1 MDRAGLRLRQVLD
14 RERDAVAHV
23 GKVVEVMREQHFDVA
38 MPCNGVA
45 QHGLEFG
52 LDEMDAGR
60 PAERVGGRDDVGLF
74 DGVAVDAEI
83 ARAGMGP
90 DMGAQ
95 FLADTGELHAAHD
108 FVIGGDR
115 SRIVV
120 DAGHALDHEDLQAL
134 AAQQSR
140 GGGAD
145 GSVSDNRDVAVHRV
159 GCKAQSGREQARRGA
174 TRSIHKPAA

>member
-1 MDRAGLRLRQVLD
+1 
-14 RERDAVAHV
+14 
-23 GKVVEVMREQHFDVA
+23 
-38 MPCNGVA
+38 
-45 QHGLEFG
+45 
-52 LDEMDAGR
+52 
-60 PAERVGGRDDVGLF
+60 
-74 DGVAVDAEI
+74 
-83 ARAGMGP
+83 
-90 DMGAQ
+90 MGAQ

-115 SRIVV
+115 SRLVV